1 MTEKLVLELL
11 IALTS
16 GWSGF
21 LFYWFL
27 FLAVALFELLRPS
40 RRPRIAGGD
49 RITVNFGLGFFVA
62 VLQMVPLFTTYV
74 GALLAEEHGFGV
86 LRLLD
91 LPFWASVV
99 VSFLLLDLAGYIFH
113 RASHEVPLLWR
124 LHRVH
129 HSDRTV
135 DASTTF
141 RSHPLS
147 VIVFI
152 GFDFAVIYVLGVQP
166 VGVLAYAVCKL
177 LTMWLS
183 HADITS
189 APRISALLATLFV
202 TPAFHHR
209 HHSAEQVYTDSN
221 YGEVLTIWDRLF
233 GTTSALD
240 GDVERYGLGDDY
252 DRDAASLSGQLKLPF
267 KPL

>member
-1 MTEKLVLELL
+1 MTDQLFLDTLV
-11 IALTS
+11 ALTS

-21 LFYWFL
+21 VFYWFL
-27 FLAVALFELLRPS
+27 FLAVAMFELLHPS
-40 RRPRIAGGD
+40 KRPRVPGGD

-62 VLQMVPLFTTYV
+62 ILQMVPLLTAYG
-74 GALLAEEHGFGV
+74 GALLAEENGFGV
-86 LRLLD
+86 LRWLD
-91 LPFWASVV
+91 LPFWASVG

-129 HSDRTV
+129 HSDQNV

-141 RSHPLS
+141 RAHPLS
-147 VIVFI
+147 LLVFI
-152 GFDFAVIYVLGVQP
+152 GFDFIVVYALGIAP
-166 VGVLAYAVCKL
+166 IGVLVYAVCKL

-183 HADITS
+183 HADITP
-189 APRISALLATLFV
+189 APRVSAFFAALFV

-209 HHSAEQVYTDSN
+209 HHSAEQIHTDSN

-233 GTTSALD
+233 GTVSTLD
-240 GDVERYGLGDDY
+240 GNVERYGLGDAY
-252 DRDAASLSGQLKLPF
+252 DRDAASLSCQLKLPF

>member
-1 MTEKLVLELL
+1 MTDRIFLDLLVG
-11 IALTS
+11 LTS

-21 LFYWFL
+21 VFYWFL

-40 RRPRIAGGD
+40 RRPRVPGGD
-49 RITVNFGLGFFVA
+49 RITVNFGLGLIVA
-62 VLQMVPLFTTYV
+62 VLQMVPLFTAYG
-74 GALLAEEHGFGV
+74 GALLAQEHGFGV
-86 LRLLD
+86 LRWLE
-91 LPFWASVV
+91 LPFWASVM

-129 HSDRTV
+129 HSDQNV

-141 RSHPLS
+141 RAHPLS
-147 VIVFI
+147 LLVFI
-152 GFDFAVIYVLGVQP
+152 GFDFIIVYALGIAP
-166 VGVLAYAVCKL
+166 VGVLVYAVCKM

-183 HADITS
+183 HADIAT
-189 APRISALLATLFV
+189 APKMSALFATLFV

-209 HHSAEQVYTDSN
+209 HHSADHVYTDSN

-233 GTTSALD
+233 GTVSTLD
-240 GDVERYGLGDDY
+240 GNVERYGLGDDY
-252 DRDAASLSGQLKLPF
+252 DREAASLASQLKLPF

>member
-1 MTEKLVLELL
+1 MTEKLVLDLL

-21 LFYWFL
+21 VFYWLL
-27 FLAVALFELLRPS
+27 FVSVAMFELLRPS
-40 RRPRIAGGD
+40 KRSRLAGGD
-49 RITVNFGLGFFVA
+49 RITANFSLGLVVA
-62 VLQMVPLFTTYV
+62 VLQMVPILSAY
-74 GALLAEEHGFGV
+74 GASLLAEDHGFGA
-86 LRLLD
+86 LRWLN
-91 LPFWASVV
+91 LPFWVSVTF
-99 VSFLLLDLAGYIFH
+99 SFLLLDFAGYIFH
-113 RASHEVPLLWR
+113 RASHEMPVLWR

-152 GFDFAVIYVLGVQP
+152 GFDVAIIYILGIAP
-166 VGVLAYAVCKL
+166 EGVLAYAVCKL

-183 HADITS
+183 HADITPVPRVS
-189 APRISALLATLFV
+189 AFFAALLV

-209 HHSAEQVYTDSN
+209 HHSAEQIHTDSN

-233 GTTSALD
+233 GTVTTLE

-252 DRDAASLSGQLKLPF
+252 DHDAASLSGQLKLPF

>member
-1 MTEKLVLELL
+1 MTNQLFLDILV
-11 IALTS
+11 ALTS

-21 LFYWFL
+21 VFYWFL
-27 FLAVALFELLRPS
+27 FLAVALFELSKPS
-40 RRPRIAGGD
+40 KRRRVGGGD
-49 RITVNFGLGFFVA
+49 RITVNFALGLFVA
-62 VLQMVPLFTTYV
+62 ILQMAPLLSAY
-74 GALLAEEHGFGV
+74 GASLLAEEHDFGI
-86 LRLLD
+86 LRWLEP
-91 LPFWASVV
+91 PFWASVAA
-99 VSFLLLDLAGYIFH
+99 SFLLLDLASYIFH
-113 RASHEVPLLWR
+113 RASHEMPFLWR

-129 HSDRTV
+129 HSDQNV

-152 GFDFAVIYVLGVQP
+152 GYDCAIGYALGITP
-166 VGVLAYAVCKL
+166 VGVLIYAVSKL

-183 HADITS
+183 HADITAAPKVS
-189 APRISALLATLFV
+189 AIFTTVLV

-209 HHSAEQVYTDSN
+209 HHSAEQIYTDSN

-233 GTTSALD
+233 GTVSTLD
-240 GDVERYGLGDDY
+240 GDVERYGLGDAY
-252 DRDAASLSGQLKLPF
+252 DHDAASLVSQLKLPF